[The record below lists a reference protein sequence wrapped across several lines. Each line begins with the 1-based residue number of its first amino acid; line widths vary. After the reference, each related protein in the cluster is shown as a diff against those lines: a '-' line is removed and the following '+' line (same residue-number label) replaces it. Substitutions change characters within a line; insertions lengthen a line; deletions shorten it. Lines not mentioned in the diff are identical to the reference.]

1 MRVAGRTTKPQGRRF
16 GDASI
21 GGPEAAIGL
30 RRRCDL
36 RRASARILR
45 RLLAA
50 VHAHARSVVAR
61 TGTSRQPS
69 ASSSCRL
76 HVRRRRL
83 RLAAGPAVFGQ
94 RCRAAASVAGRSAFA
109 QPGPFRRRRSRC
121 RCKAGA
127 DHLRL
132 CPRPRLRSSLFE
144 RQLGFAV
151 ADASVP
157 LLAVV
162 LGGTAEPSTV
172 AGDGRPL
179 LVRKYVGGNRR
190 HAAVPLCR
198 GYRAP
203 LDSAA
208 RFHVGNPVRRKRAL
222 PQIPLPV
229 RYVYVRYKKKN
240 VAKGANLW

>member
-21 GGPEAAIGL
+21 GGPEAAIGS

-50 VHAHARSVVAR
+50 VHAHAHARSVVAR

-83 RLAAGPAVFGQ
+83 RLAAGPAAFGQ

-132 CPRPRLRSSLFE
+132 RPRLRSSLFE

-179 LVRKYVGGNRR
+179 PVRKYVGGNRR

-208 RFHVGNPVRRKRAL
+208 RFHVGNPIRRKRAL

-229 RYVYVRYKKKN
+229 RYVYVRCKTKM
-240 VAKGANLW
+240 